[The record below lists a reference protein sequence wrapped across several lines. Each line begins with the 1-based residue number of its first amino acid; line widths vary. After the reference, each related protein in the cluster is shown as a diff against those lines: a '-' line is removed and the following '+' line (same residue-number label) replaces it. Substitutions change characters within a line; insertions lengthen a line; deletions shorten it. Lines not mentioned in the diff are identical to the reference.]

1 MDKDKSI
8 LMVFPIAPWPARA
21 NGVSI
26 RYYPL
31 LERLARK
38 HEIDIFVYGELREE
52 VPDDPLVGAL
62 RSVAIERAG
71 TRPPKLAD
79 RMLTIMEVLSPFGR
93 PYRFARYHRDEVLR
107 RLRQFVAGRRYD
119 TIVWVTHEY
128 RQLLD
133 RLRRD
138 FPDARVVY
146 DCIDSPFL
154 HYSRDPP
161 EGMPHLWRKFD
172 LWKTR
177 RWERGL
183 LEGVDEAAY
192 ISVPDAAAAADDR
205 TGRTQVIPNGIY
217 LAGEEVIAASAAG
230 PSIGFLGNMGY
241 SQNIRASLRLH
252 EDVFVPL
259 RREFNDLRLLI
270 IGRSPVP
277 EVAALS
283 GPDVEV
289 TGTVESIWPHIAKV
303 SVFVYPMVGG
313 AGLQN
318 KILEAMHAGKPVVTT
333 DICVKSIGAQEGREI
348 LVGRSDEELR
358 AHTRALLRDPAYAVE
373 LGLRGKSYVD
383 RTFDMSSVLER
394 FEDFIVPGDSSEGPP
409 RPAASPEARAEGE
422 PCITSRDPGPR
433 SKADRG

>member
-1 MDKDKSI
+1 MHKDKSI

-31 LERLARK
+31 LERLSGK
-38 HEIDIFVYGELREE
+38 HEIDVFVHSELREE
-52 VPDDPLVGAL
+52 VPEDPLVSAL
-62 RSVAIERAG
+62 RSSVIERAG
-71 TRPPKLAD
+71 NWSATLTD
-79 RMLTIMEVLSPFGR
+79 RMVTIMEVLSPFGR
-93 PYRFARYHRDEVLR
+93 PYRYARYHREPVLR
-107 RLRQFVAGRRYD
+107 RLREFVADRRYD

-128 RQLLD
+128 RPLLD

-138 FPDARVVY
+138 FGGVRAVY
-146 DCIDSPFL
+146 DCIDSPYL
-154 HYSRDPP
+154 HYARDLP
-161 EGMPHLWRKFD
+161 EGMPRLWREFD

-183 LEGVDEAAY
+183 LAGVDGTAY
-192 ISVPDAAAAADDR
+192 ISAPDAAAALD
-205 TGRTQVIPNGIY
+205 GRMSQAQIIPNGIY
-217 LAGEEVIAASAAG
+217 LEGEEVGVPSAAT

-252 EDVFVPL
+252 ESVFLPL
-259 RREFNDLRLLI
+259 RREFSDLRLLI

-277 EVAALS
+277 EVNALS

-303 SVFVYPMVGG
+303 SVFVYPMIGG

-333 DICVKSIGAQEGREI
+333 EICVRSIGAKEGREI

-358 AHTRALLRDPAYAVE
+358 AHTRALLRDPRYARE
-373 LGLRGKSYVD
+373 LGLQGKSYVD
-383 RTFDMSSVLER
+383 RTFDMSRVLER
-394 FEDFIVPGDSSEGPP
+394 FERFVI
-409 RPAASPEARAEGE
+409 PA
-422 PCITSRDPGPR
+422 TD
-433 SKADRG
+433 K